1 MNPIEYPIETTEAQE
16 QAEFCGIFSNSRR
29 IQIVWAIGNRELT
42 VSEIS
47 EEIKASMQNTSQ
59 HLRLMK
65 NKGVLQSRRDGREIY
80 YRIANT
86 EISQNCPV
94 VSKYK

>member
-1 MNPIEYPIETTEAQE
+1 MRPIEISEAQE
-16 QAEFCGIFSNSRR
+16 QAEFCGILGNPHR
-29 IQIVWAIGNRELT
+29 IQIIWVLGNRELT
-42 VSEIS
+42 VSGIA
-47 EEIKASMQNTSQ
+47 EEIGSSMQNTSQ

-86 EISQNCPV
+86 KFIRNCPV
-94 VSKYK
+94 ISNNR